1 MHTFRGGLGWIL
13 GSKFFSGRLVRYWH
27 RLPGVVQESPSLEVL
42 KEGEAI
48 VIRDVI

>member
-42 KEGEAI
+42 KER
-48 VIRDVI
+48 VHVVLRDVG